1 MSVLSR
7 KQKKYIDKLFYH
19 ESQLREA
26 VGEMRAAVV
35 ADAAD
40 SADPTA
46 KEAVAALA
54 DLPELM
60 GYKHPEVWL
69 RVMDLTWKRYH
80 EHHHIGKCMR
90 GRYQR
95 RESPQYTSIDNNIVE
110 GTYWLWRDEFLTYA
124 AMMAVMNGI
133 QI

>member
-1 MSVLSR
+1 LSVLSR
-7 KQKKYIDKLFYH
+7 KQKKYIDKLFFN
-19 ESQLREA
+19 EAKLREA
-26 VGEMRAAVV
+26 VGELRTALVT
-35 ADAAD
+35 DAAG

-46 KEAVAALA
+46 KEAVATLA
-54 DLPELM
+54 DLPEIM
-60 GYKHPEVWL
+60 GCKQPEVWL

-95 RESPQYTSIDNNIVE
+95 HESPQRTSIENAIVE
-110 GTYWLWRDEFLTYA
+110 GTYWLWREEFLTYA